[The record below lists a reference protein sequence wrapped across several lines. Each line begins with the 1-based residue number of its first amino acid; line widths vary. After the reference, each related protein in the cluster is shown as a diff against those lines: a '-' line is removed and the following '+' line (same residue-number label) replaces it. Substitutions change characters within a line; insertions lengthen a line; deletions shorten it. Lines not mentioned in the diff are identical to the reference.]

1 MKTQE
6 VRVQKINTHTIPQA
20 IKQVGADRIGQKIM
34 SKKSQIL
41 GFEIKD
47 LSFEAL
53 NILKQEALSI
63 GGDCA
68 TPRGCIKHQ
77 GEKKA
82 ILIVT
87 PSQLEK
93 LIHKLA
99 YQPFGLK
106 DLRLKLKAHLDSIP
120 CHTERSEVSHK
131 ESKADSQ
138 IRASVMAIVNVTPDS
153 FYASSRKDTQGAKDR
168 IHALLAKEV
177 GIIDIGGASSRP
189 GSELIDSQSEI
200 MRLEPIIEY
209 IHTNKL
215 YEKAEFSI
223 DTYNPKTADYAL
235 SKGFTIINDISGFAD
250 EQMFEVAQK
259 HKAKVILMHSKGT
272 PKTMQNLTQYD
283 DIFAEIDSFFAEKI
297 EKCKA
302 YNIEKIILDIGFGF
316 AKTTQQNLALIKH
329 LSHFLHFGFPLLV
342 GASRKTTI
350 GEITGRDT
358 QDRLAGSLALH
369 LCALQNGASIL
380 RMHDEDA
387 HIDMI
392 KIYKALYE

>member
-1 MKTQE
+1 MKI
-6 VRVQKINTHTIPQA
+6 QKINTHSITEA
-20 IKQVGADRIGQKIM
+20 IQHIGADLVGQKIM

-41 GFEIKD
+41 GFEIRD

-53 NILKQEALSI
+53 NILKQESLSV

-87 PSQLEK
+87 PSQLER

-106 DLRLKLKAHLDSIP
+106 ELRLKLKEHLNAHATQDS
-120 CHTERSEVSHK
+120 TRQDLVS
-131 ESKADSQ
+131 SM
-138 IRASVMAIVNVTPDS
+138 VMAIVNVTPDS
-153 FYASSRKDTQGAKDR
+153 FYASPRQDTQGAKDR
-168 IHALLAKEV
+168 IHALLQKEV

-189 GSELIDSQSEI
+189 GSELLDSHIEI
-200 MRLEPIIEY
+200 MRLKPIIEH
-209 IHTNKL
+209 IHTHKL
-215 YEKAEFSI
+215 YEQAQFSI
-223 DTYNPKTADYAL
+223 DTYNPQTADYAL

-250 EQMFEVAQK
+250 EQMFKVAQK
-259 HKAKVILMHSKGT
+259 HQAQVILMHSKGT

-297 EKCKA
+297 EKCKT
-302 YNIEKIILDIGFGF
+302 YGIEKIILDIGFGF

-342 GASRKTTI
+342 GASRKNTI
-350 GEITGRDT
+350 GEVTGRDT

-380 RMHDEDA
+380 RMHDEDS

-392 KIYKALYE
+392 KMYKALL

>member
-1 MKTQE
+1 M
-6 VRVQKINTHTIPQA
+6 RVQKINTHAIPQA
-20 IKQVGADRIGQKIM
+20 IKQIGADRIGQKIM

-106 DLRLKLKAHLDSIP
+106 DLRLKLKTHLEFVSKDSNKQDSKI
-120 CHTERSEVSHK
+120 RSM
-131 ESKADSQ
+131 
-138 IRASVMAIVNVTPDS
+138 IMAIVNVTPDS

-200 MRLEPIIEY
+200 MRLKPIIEY

-250 EQMFEVAQK
+250 EEMFKVAQK

-283 DIFAEIDSFFAEKI
+283 DIFAETDSFFAEKI

-302 YNIEKIILDIGFGF
+302 YNIQNIILDIGFGF

-342 GASRKTTI
+342 GASRKNTI
-350 GEITGRDT
+350 GEITGRET

-380 RMHDEDA
+380 RMHDEDS
-387 HIDMI
+387 HIDMV

>member
-1 MKTQE
+1 
-6 VRVQKINTHTIPQA
+6 
-20 IKQVGADRIGQKIM
+20 
-34 SKKSQIL
+34 
-41 GFEIKD
+41 
-47 LSFEAL
+47 EAL

-106 DLRLKLKAHLDSIP
+106 DLRLKLKAHLDSNHLEFVSKDSKI
-120 CHTERSEVSHK
+120 RSM
-131 ESKADSQ
+131 
-138 IRASVMAIVNVTPDS
+138 IMAIVNVTPDS
-153 FYASSRKDTQGAKDR
+153 LYAPSRQDTQGAKDR

-235 SKGFTIINDISGFAD
+235 NKGFTIINDISGFAD
-250 EQMFEVAQK
+250 EEMFKAAQK

-302 YNIEKIILDIGFGF
+302 YNIQNIILDIGFGF

-342 GASRKTTI
+342 GASRKNTI

-380 RMHDEDA
+380 RMHDEDS
-387 HIDMI
+387 HIDMV

>member
-1 MKTQE
+1 M
-6 VRVQKINTHTIPQA
+6 RVQKINTHAIPQA
-20 IKQVGADRIGQKIM
+20 IKQIGADRIGQKIM

-106 DLRLKLKAHLDSIP
+106 DLRLKLKAHLDSNHLEFVSKDSKI
-120 CHTERSEVSHK
+120 RSM
-131 ESKADSQ
+131 
-138 IRASVMAIVNVTPDS
+138 IMAIVNVTPDS
-153 FYASSRKDTQGAKDR
+153 LYAPSLQDTQGAKDR

-235 SKGFTIINDISGFAD
+235 NKGFTIINDISGFAD
-250 EQMFEVAQK
+250 EEMFKAAQK

-302 YNIEKIILDIGFGF
+302 YNIQNIILDIGFGF

-380 RMHDEDA
+380 RMHDEDS
-387 HIDMI
+387 HIDMV

>member
-1 MKTQE
+1 MTHQ
-6 VRVQKINTHTIPQA
+6 VIRVQKINTHAIPQA
-20 IKQVGADRIGQKIM
+20 IKQIGADRIGQKIM

-106 DLRLKLKAHLDSIP
+106 DLRLKLKAHLDSNHLEFVSKDSKI
-120 CHTERSEVSHK
+120 RSM
-131 ESKADSQ
+131 
-138 IRASVMAIVNVTPDS
+138 IMAIVNVTPDS

-168 IHALLAKEV
+168 IQALLTKEV

-200 MRLEPIIEY
+200 MRLKPIIEY

-259 HKAKVILMHSKGT
+259 HKAKAILMHSKGT

-302 YNIEKIILDIGFGF
+302 YNIQNIILDIGFGF

-350 GEITGRDT
+350 GEITGRET

-380 RMHDEDA
+380 RMHDEDS
-387 HIDMI
+387 HIDMV

>member
-1 MKTQE
+1 MTHQ
-6 VRVQKINTHTIPQA
+6 VIRVQKINTHAIPQA
-20 IKQVGADRIGQKIM
+20 IKQIGADRIGQKIM

-106 DLRLKLKAHLDSIP
+106 DLRLKLKAHLDSNHLEFVSKDSKI
-120 CHTERSEVSHK
+120 RSM
-131 ESKADSQ
+131 
-138 IRASVMAIVNVTPDS
+138 IMAIVNVTPDS
-153 FYASSRKDTQGAKDR
+153 FYAPSRQDTQGAKDR

-209 IHTNKL
+209 IHTNTL

-235 SKGFTIINDISGFAD
+235 NKGFTIINDISGFAD
-250 EQMFEVAQK
+250 EEMFKAAQK

-302 YNIEKIILDIGFGF
+302 YNIQNIILDIGFGF

-380 RMHDEDA
+380 RMHDEDS
-387 HIDMI
+387 HIDMV

>member
-6 VRVQKINTHTIPQA
+6 VRVQKINTHAVPQA

-68 TPRGCIKHQ
+68 TPRDCIKHQ

-82 ILIVT
+82 ILIMT
-87 PSQLEK
+87 HAQLEK

-106 DLRLKLKAHLDSIP
+106 ELRLKLKAHLDSIP

-168 IHALLAKEV
+168 IHAL
-177 GIIDIGGASSRP
+177 
-189 GSELIDSQSEI
+189 
-200 MRLEPIIEY
+200 
-209 IHTNKL
+209 
-215 YEKAEFSI
+215 
-223 DTYNPKTADYAL
+223 
-235 SKGFTIINDISGFAD
+235 
-250 EQMFEVAQK
+250 
-259 HKAKVILMHSKGT
+259 
-272 PKTMQNLTQYD
+272 
-283 DIFAEIDSFFAEKI
+283 
-297 EKCKA
+297 
-302 YNIEKIILDIGFGF
+302 
-316 AKTTQQNLALIKH
+316 
-329 LSHFLHFGFPLLV
+329 
-342 GASRKTTI
+342 
-350 GEITGRDT
+350 
-358 QDRLAGSLALH
+358 
-369 LCALQNGASIL
+369 
-380 RMHDEDA
+380 
-387 HIDMI
+387 
-392 KIYKALYE
+392 

>member
-1 MKTQE
+1 MTHQAI
-6 VRVQKINTHTIPQA
+6 RVQKINTHAIPQA
-20 IKQVGADRIGQKIM
+20 IKQIGADRIGQKIM

-106 DLRLKLKAHLDSIP
+106 DLRLKLKTHLEFVSKDSNKQDSKI
-120 CHTERSEVSHK
+120 RSM
-131 ESKADSQ
+131 
-138 IRASVMAIVNVTPDS
+138 IMAIVNVTPDS

-200 MRLEPIIEY
+200 MRLKPIIEY

-250 EQMFEVAQK
+250 EEMFKVAQK

-283 DIFAEIDSFFAEKI
+283 DIFAETDSFFAEKI

-302 YNIEKIILDIGFGF
+302 YNIQNIILDIGFGF

-342 GASRKTTI
+342 GASRKNTI
-350 GEITGRDT
+350 GEITGRET

-380 RMHDEDA
+380 RMHDEDS
-387 HIDMI
+387 HIDMV